1 MVKFRRELR
10 VGAVVGV
17 DALSDRRT
25 SLLELPM
32 SATEWYDVALYKR
45 RGLAERSC
53 SGIRGETYDSVGDFA
68 DIRGVTVSVAFRVAL
83 YPVKNSTF
91 LYFSGEGDSV
101 SNVLRESEREIR
113 HLVVGERL
121 VSEMKT
127 VKARM
132 IVATEALATSQKDT
146 ALLTK
151 VLDISCLI

>member
-1 MVKFRRELR
+1 M
-10 VGAVVGV
+10 

-32 SATEWYDVALYKR
+32 SATEWYDVVLYKR

-53 SGIRGETYDSVGDFA
+53 SGIRCETYDSVGSFA

-83 YPVKNSTF
+83 YPVKNFAF
-91 LYFSGEGDSV
+91 LFFSGETDSV

-127 VKARM
+127 VKARI

-146 ALLTK
+146 ALLAK